1 MAADMSDEMTLVC
14 NIIHDLCDSALV
26 ATITGVLLGSWFI
39 QRIHIAHEAERA
51 MIMWLIGQVEQYAEN
66 AFTYWNSIL
75 YKERISEVLKAKLR
89 SEFNYLV
96 RSTDNLRCIDDDE
109 KRIHDLTYAM
119 MNMYKAAT
127 GGGFDTASVS
137 EDEAKE
143 HIRRCASTSANLRC
157 LLLSYMAGR
166 PTLWKRVTAM
176 LGCGSCA
183 PK

>member
-1 MAADMSDEMTLVC
+1 M
-14 NIIHDLCDSALV
+14 
-26 ATITGVLLGSWFI
+26 
-39 QRIHIAHEAERA
+39 
-51 MIMWLIGQVEQYAEN
+51 
-66 AFTYWNSIL
+66 
-75 YKERISEVLKAKLR
+75 R

-183 PK
+183 SK